1 MDIGGFSGKTADLL
15 YDKLGVRD
23 AADLYRLTA
32 GQLQELEGF
41 KDKRAQNLI
50 DALEASKHCDLA
62 KFLLAIGIPN
72 IGKRTAR
79 DLAQRFGTLEKV
91 QHAAMEELLAI
102 DEIGEI
108 VAQSVVDFFSFP
120 ENQRMIERLLE
131 AGVAPR
137 EAMKNE
143 GGALQGMT
151 LVVTGTLPTF
161 SRQEAEEFIRNH
173 GGTAS
178 GSVSRKTS
186 YVVAGE
192 SAGSKL
198 TKAQALGIPVITE
211 AELIQLAQNG

>member
-1 MDIGGFSGKTADLL
+1 MTKFIAFCYNGTEGL
-15 YDKLGVRD
+15 DKNEENIRKQQIVETDENLKAYAKYFKR
-23 AADLYRLTA
+23 Y
-32 GQLQELEGF
+32 LEEYKKNGIAVKQIF
-41 KDKRAQNLI
+41 FQNEFI
-50 DALEASKHCDLA
+50 SDQKFPSCVWKPETIE
-62 KFLLAIGIPN
+62 KFLADYL
-72 IGKRTAR
+72 
-79 DLAQRFGTLEKV
+79 
-91 QHAAMEELLAI
+91 I

-131 AGVAPR
+131 AGVTPR